1 MFTRALE
8 ATLLTY
14 AKFPVI
20 AILGPRQSGKTTLVK
35 NTFRTHGY
43 ASLEHPQTREMAEAD
58 PDLFFKLNEKPDG
71 LIIDEFQLV
80 PKLLSYIQLTVD
92 TKKRPG
98 YYVLTGSQNFLMNQ
112 AITQSLAG
120 RVGILTL
127 FPLSMHELTSNKIAP
142 GSVDEVMFNGF
153 YPRIYDERFAPTE
166 LYPSYIQTYIE
177 RDVRQLANVGDLT
190 MFKKLIKL
198 CAGRVGQLLNC
209 SELSNELGI
218 SVPTV
223 QRWISILEASYII
236 FLLQPYANNFNRRVI
251 RHPKIYFYDTGL
263 MSNLLGIES
272 PERIAVDRLRG
283 SVFENFI
290 IADLYKQYSNIGKQ
304 ASLYF
309 WRDKNGSIEVD
320 CIVDDGRKLHP
331 IEIKSSETISLDF
344 FANLKKWQALANAA
358 TIPLGRSHVF
368 YGGLET
374 KSLDE
379 LGTVGWHDMGTFV
392 QRIRNEK

>member
-1 MFTRALE
+1 
-8 ATLLTY
+8 
-14 AKFPVI
+14 
-20 AILGPRQSGKTTLVK
+20 
-35 NTFRTHGY
+35 
-43 ASLEHPQTREMAEAD
+43 
-58 PDLFFKLNEKPDG
+58 
-71 LIIDEFQLV
+71 
-80 PKLLSYIQLTVD
+80 
-92 TKKRPG
+92 
-98 YYVLTGSQNFLMNQ
+98 MNQ

-127 FPLSMHELTSNKIAP
+127 FPLSMHELSSNSIAP
-142 GSVDEVMFNGF
+142 ASVDEVMFNGF
-153 YPRIYDERFAPTE
+153 YPRIYDEHFTPTE
-166 LYPSYIQTYIE
+166 LYPSYMQSYIE
-177 RDVRQLANVGDLT
+177 RDVRQLANVGDLN

-263 MSNLLGIES
+263 MCSLLGIES
-272 PERIAVDRLRG
+272 PNRLEIDRLRG
-283 SVFENFI
+283 SIFENFI
-290 IADLYKQYSNIGKQ
+290 IADLYKQYSNIGKLP
-304 ASLYF
+304 SLYF
-309 WRDKNGSIEVD
+309 WRDKNGDLEVD

-344 FANLKKWQALANAA
+344 FANLKKWHALANAA